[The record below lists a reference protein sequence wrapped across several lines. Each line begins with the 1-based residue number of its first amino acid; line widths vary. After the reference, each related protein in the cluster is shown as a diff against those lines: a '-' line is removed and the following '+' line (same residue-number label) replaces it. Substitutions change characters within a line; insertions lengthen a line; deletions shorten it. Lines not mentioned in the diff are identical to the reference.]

1 MGWLIAGR
9 ETARLV
15 GDTLGS
21 EGVHGEVVRGQ
32 DGR

>member
-21 EGVHGEVVRGQ
+21 GGWGGVHGEV
-32 DGR
+32 